1 MGQAQ
6 HIQPLGAGILD
17 NFVRGSRPSL
27 QISPTII
34 TSTHTQIRSTHEHI
48 VTFKYSQELKYLVFK
63 NSFYLYY
70 DISKSED
77 PLEG

>member
-6 HIQPLGAGILD
+6 HIQPLEAGILD

-34 TSTHTQIRSTHEHI
+34 TSTRTQIRSIDEQITSTQVPTSTQAPTSI
-48 VTFKYSQELKYLVFK
+48 QVPTSTPKYLQA
-63 NSFYLYY
+63 
-70 DISKSED
+70 DITIF
-77 PLEG
+77 

>member
-6 HIQPLGAGILD
+6 HIPPLGAGILD

-34 TSTHTQIRSTHEHI
+34 TSTHTQISSTDEQI
-48 VTFKYSQELKYLVFK
+48 TSTQVPTSTQKP
-63 NSFYLYY
+63 
-70 DISKSED
+70 IST
-77 PLEG
+77 